1 MTNNKI
7 IVRISIVTLVL
18 LALLYCNATILKPQ
32 HQLIVHL
39 TDVSET
45 DFKHS
50 SLTEIQSLSLI
61 KENNISSLR
70 NSETYRAVQINEF
83 SIPTIKQAIISSE
96 LLWFFSSQVDRQNEI
111 TQYWKD
117 VEVILTENREAR
129 SKRKRTV
136 LYEVMASELTL
147 LTRSESDKKIMII
160 TSDFMENDIINFYN
174 PQYYKALIDSPDV
187 LQKQLESHYPI
198 PSLNGVT
205 IILAHAPLAI
215 ENEYPSAIRFFSDML
230 TKKGATVF
238 ITKNLSSITNQI
250 N

>member
-7 IVRISIVTLVL
+7 IVRIGIVTLVL

-61 KENNISSLR
+61 SENNISSLR

-83 SIPTIKQAIISSE
+83 RIPTIKQATISAE
-96 LLWFFSSQVDRQNEI
+96 LLWFFSSQVDRQNDI
-111 TQYWKD
+111 TQYWKN
-117 VEVILTENREAR
+117 VEAILVENRNAL
-129 SKRKRTV
+129 SNRKRTV
-136 LYEVMASELTL
+136 LYEVMASELLL
-147 LTRSESDKKIMII
+147 LTQSESDKKTMII
-160 TSDFMENDIINFYN
+160 TSDFMENNTINFYN
-174 PQYYKALIDSPDV
+174 PQYYKALIDSPEV
-187 LQKQLESHYPI
+187 LQKQLESFYPI

-205 IILAHAPLAI
+205 IILVHAPLSL

-230 TKKGATVF
+230 TKKGATV
-238 ITKNLSSITNQI
+238 IVTKNLSSIYYQI
-250 N
+250 K